1 MNTLWEWIFSVLASS
16 AGGAALLALGAY
28 LGRSQLSHWLS
39 KDLEA
44 QKAAHQ
50 RDLEAYKVTLIAEA
64 EKVKASRE
72 VQKAMA
78 VRIAEKK
85 FSAIDN
91 LHQKLTSRAVE
102 TCSAL
107 QVYSTHEHAARVKQ
121 YHVQLD
127 KSHNASTAA
136 SLASPFMSVDE
147 MMVIHNF
154 IAALG
159 TAAGKLNE
167 ANFSMTP
174 DDLAEL
180 KKGLLAKQI
189 ECDSILKA
197 HLSQMLNMN

>member
-1 MNTLWEWIFSVLASS
+1 MDALWEWGLSVLVSS
-16 AGGAALLALGAY
+16 AGGAALLALAAY
-28 LGRSQLSHWLS
+28 LGRSQLSHWLN

-64 EKVKASRE
+64 EKVKASRD

-107 QVYSTHEHAARVKQ
+107 SVYSTHEYAARVKQ
-121 YHVQLD
+121 YHVQTE
-127 KSHNASTAA
+127 KSHNASTVAA
-136 SLASPFMSVDE
+136 LASPFITANE
-147 MMVIHNF
+147 MVVIHGF
-154 IAALG
+154 LAALSDA
-159 TAAGKLNE
+159 TGKLNE
-167 ANFSMTP
+167 EKFSLTS
-174 DDLAEL
+174 DDIAEL
-180 KKGLLAKQI
+180 TNQLLAKQI

-197 HLSQMLNMN
+197 HISQMLNMN